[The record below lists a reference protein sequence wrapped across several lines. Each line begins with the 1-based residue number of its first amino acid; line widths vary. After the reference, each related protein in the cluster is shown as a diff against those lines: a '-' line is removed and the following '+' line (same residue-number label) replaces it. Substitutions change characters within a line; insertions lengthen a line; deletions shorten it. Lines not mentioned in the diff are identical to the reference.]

1 MSVSLSRHMMGQ
13 YVTLHGE
20 VISHVNLSRTEVGD
34 GGLYTCTATNR
45 AGSAAHSARL
55 NIYGECRHY
64 WSLVTCVLQFH
75 QYLQLGWARLNPPR
89 LGSKWGKR
97 GSGLHDFKNIFS
109 KITQPRGPLTPLQ
122 LMLKEG

>member
-1 MSVSLSRHMMGQ
+1 MGQ

-75 QYLQLGWARLNPPR
+75 QYLQLGWARLNPPDLIQSGVSGDR
-89 LGSKWGKR
+89 GCMISKN
-97 GSGLHDFKNIFS
+97 FIYF
-109 KITQPRGPLTPLQ
+109 PRSRNL
-122 LMLKEG
+122 ES